1 MRIAFHAPMKPPD
14 HPVPSGD
21 RRMARM
27 LLTLLADLGHEVA
40 LASRFRSYEG
50 RGDPDAQRAIANA
63 GDAEA
68 RRLIARCR
76 REPATAPELW
86 FTYHLYHKAP
96 DHLGPKLAASLGI
109 PYLVAEASTAAKQAR
124 GPWAAGFTTSLEALR
139 RADLILA
146 MTARD
151 AEGLRECLGEGAA
164 VGRLRPFLDPAP
176 FAAAAAR
183 KTALRRALLHRLG
196 LDPEVPLGLAVA
208 MMRQDVKHRSYR
220 FLAEALSRLDHPL
233 QMVVVGD
240 GPGREEVAG
249 WFANLPLRSRFLGRL
264 SAAELPGI
272 YAACDL
278 YLWPGF
284 GEAYGIAYLEAQAAG
299 LPVVALDTPGVAEVV
314 ADGASGI
321 LVGEERPEAFAA
333 AVRRLLD
340 EGRRRAAGTAAQRH
354 VRTRHGLDGARAT
367 LAAALEEAVAH
378 HRRRMECPR
387 CGS

>member
-1 MRIAFHAPMKPPD
+1 
-14 HPVPSGD
+14 
-21 RRMARM
+21 M
-27 LLTLLADLGHEVA
+27 LLTLLADLGHEVT

-68 RRLIARCR
+68 RRLIARYR
-76 REPATAPELW
+76 RERAAAPELW

-96 DHLGPKLAASLGI
+96 DHLGPKLAARLGI

-124 GPWAAGFTTSLEALR
+124 GPWAAGFTASLEALR

-151 AEGLRECLGEGAA
+151 AEGLRECLGEGVA
-164 VGRLRPFLDPAP
+164 VRRLRPFLDPAP
-176 FAAAAAR
+176 FAAAARR
-183 KTALRRALLHRLG
+183 KTALRRALVRELG
-196 LDPEVPLGLAVA
+196 LDPEIPLGLAVA
-208 MMRQDVKHRSYR
+208 MMRKDVKQHSYR

-233 QMVVVGD
+233 QMVLVGD
-240 GPGREEVAG
+240 GPGREEVAR

-264 SAAELPGI
+264 SATELPAV

-284 GEAYGIAYLEAQAAG
+284 GEAYGMAYLEAQAAG
-299 LPVVALDTPGVAEVV
+299 LPVIALNTAGVAEVV
-314 ADGASGI
+314 AEGVSGI
-321 LVGEERPEAFAA
+321 LVREERPEAFAA

-340 EGRRRAAGTAAQRH
+340 ARRRKAAGAAAERH
-354 VRTRHGLDGARAT
+354 VRTRHGLDDARRT
-367 LAAALEEAVAH
+367 LAAALEEAIAN
-378 HRRRMECPR
+378 HRRREDHRR